1 VEKNEKIEYQILMKR
16 ESDDRLL
23 NDMQLVVSLLS
34 MQGRSS
40 RNAENTP
47 QLVIA
52 ASRAST
58 IARIHQRL

>member
-1 VEKNEKIEYQILMKR
+1 
-16 ESDDRLL
+16 
-23 NDMQLVVSLLS
+23 